1 MRDGFCSMN
10 GGAPGVSGD
19 ARFVAVAL
27 AGGALEKDFR
37 RANFSV
43 PNKAYL
49 PIGRVTMLERV
60 LRALRAS
67 ESVGRIRCVTQPNA
81 YVAAFRD
88 DRSFC
93 DDVITPGV
101 DLIDSMLAGFA
112 GLPPMQMV
120 LVAATD
126 IPLVTGQAIDAFCS
140 AARSLDC
147 DLGYGCIRREA
158 HVAAYPTI
166 RHTWVRLREGTFCGG
181 GISVIRAGAAPHIAS
196 ILRDFA
202 AVRKSPLRLAS
213 LFSPFLVVRTA
224 LGLVGIAELERR
236 ASELTGVTCRAIPS
250 DEPVLGVNVD
260 RLEDLRAVARLV

>member
-1 MRDGFCSMN
+1 MSD
-10 GGAPGVSGD
+10 D

-27 AGGALEKDFR
+27 AGGVLERDFR
-37 RANFSV
+37 RAGFSV

-49 PIGRVTMLERV
+49 PIGGITMLERV

-67 ESVGRIRCVTQPNA
+67 HSIGRIRCVTQPNA
-81 YVAAFRD
+81 FAGMFGQ

-93 DDVITPGV
+93 DDVIAPGI

-112 GLPPMQMV
+112 GLSPTQMV

-126 IPLVTGQAIDAFCS
+126 IPLVTARAIDAFAA
-140 AARSLDC
+140 AARQLDC
-147 DLGYGCIRREA
+147 DLGYGCIRRIA
-158 HVAAYPTI
+158 HAAAYPTI
-166 RHTWVRLREGTFCGG
+166 RHTWVRLREGTFCGAG
-181 GISVIRAGAAPHIAS
+181 VSVIRAGAAVHVAS

-202 AVRKSPLRLAS
+202 AARKSPLRLAS

-236 ASELTGVTCRAIPS
+236 ASDLTGVACRAIPS
-250 DEPVLGVNVD
+250 DEPELGVNVD
-260 RLEDLRAVARLV
+260 QLEDLYAVARLV

>member
-1 MRDGFCSMN
+1 M
-10 GGAPGVSGD
+10 SGD
-19 ARFVAVAL
+19 GSVASGDGRFVAVAL
-27 AGGALEKDFR
+27 AGGVLEDDFR

-49 PIGRVTMLERV
+49 PIGGVTMLERV

-67 ESVGRIRCVTQPNA
+67 RSVGRIRCVTQPKA
-81 YVAAFRD
+81 YAAAFGD

-93 DDVITPGV
+93 DDVIAPGV

-126 IPLVTGQAIDAFCS
+126 IPLVTAQAIDAFGE
-140 AARSLDC
+140 AVRSLDC

-181 GISVIRAGAAPHIAS
+181 GISVIRAGAAQHIGS
-196 ILRDFA
+196 ILREFA
-202 AVRKSPLRLAS
+202 AARKSPLRLAS
-213 LFSPFLVVRTA
+213 LFSPFLVVRIA

-236 ASELTGVTCRAIPS
+236 ATELTSVVCRAIPS

-260 RLEDLRAVARLV
+260 RLEDLREVDKLVRDSSLPR